1 MIISEFLPN
10 PIGKDT
16 EGEWIE
22 LFNNSQEAVD
32 LSGWQIKD
40 ASGKAFFLKNKIG
53 PGQYSVLDYKT
64 TKISLNN
71 NAETL
76 FLYDQKGNLIDK
88 VEFAAAAPEGKSLVR
103 QNEQFRFTDQ
113 PTPGFANV
121 FKNAAVSELTTS
133 KNSLTTNVLTNTS
146 VNNSSINSKVS
157 AHFGN
162 LLIGVGV
169 ALILAFLFVFILRK
183 LNLLSD

>member
-1 MIISEFLPN
+1 MLINEFLPN

-16 EGEWIE
+16 EEEWIE

-40 ASGKAFFLKNKIG
+40 ASDKAFFLKNKIG
-53 PGQYSVLDYKT
+53 PGQYFVLDYKT

-88 VEFAAAAPEGKSLVR
+88 AEFSGAAPEGKSLIR
-103 QNEQFRFTDQ
+103 QNSQFIFTDE
-113 PTPGFANV
+113 PTPGKANRIN
-121 FKNAAVSELTTS
+121 FIATQKENLVSQDTFT
-133 KNSLTTNVLTNTS
+133 
-146 VNNSSINSKVS
+146 KVS
-157 AHFGN
+157 AGPSN
-162 LLIGVGV
+162 LFIGLCL
-169 ALILAFLFVFILRK
+169 ALVLAFVFVFIIKK
-183 LNLLSD
+183 LNLLSESE

>member
-1 MIISEFLPN
+1 MVINEFLPN
-10 PIGKDT
+10 PIGEDT

-22 LFNNSQEAVD
+22 LFNNSQEVVD
-32 LSGWQIKD
+32 LNGWQIKD

-53 PGQYSVLDYKT
+53 PGKYFVLDYKT

-71 NAETL
+71 NTETL

-88 VEFAAAAPEGKSLVR
+88 AEFAGAAPEGKSFAR

-121 FKNAAVSELTTS
+121 FKNAAVSESMTS
-133 KNSLTTNVLTNTS
+133 KNNLTANIVADIPA
-146 VNNSSINSKVS
+146 NNFPLNNKTA

-162 LLIGVGV
+162 LLIGVAM
-169 ALILAFLFVFILRK
+169 ALILAFLSVFILKK

>member
-1 MIISEFLPN
+1 MLINEFLPN

-16 EGEWIE
+16 EEEWIE

-53 PGQYSVLDYKT
+53 PGQYFVLDYKT

-88 VEFAAAAPEGKSLVR
+88 AEFAGAAPEGKSLIR
-103 QNEQFRFTDQ
+103 QNGQFIFTDK
-113 PTPGFANV
+113 PTPGKANALE
-121 FKNAAVSELTTS
+121 NLTTS
-133 KNSLTTNVLTNTS
+133 VVAADDPSLDGPAII
-146 VNNSSINSKVS
+146 NNSQLN
-157 AHFGN
+157 FTN
-162 LLIGVGV
+162 LLIGLFISL
-169 ALILAFLFVFILRK
+169 ALAVLGIFILKK
-183 LNLLSD
+183 LNLLSE

>member
-88 VEFAAAAPEGKSLVR
+88 VEFAAAAPEGKSLIS
-103 QNEQFRFTDQ
+103 QNGQFIFTNE
-113 PTPGFANV
+113 PTPGKTNKTNFVATQKENL
-121 FKNAAVSELTTS
+121 VSEDTFAKVSTGPLNRTDI
-133 KNSLTTNVLTNTS
+133 NLTNL
-146 VNNSSINSKVS
+146 
-157 AHFGN
+157 F
-162 LLIGVGV
+162 IGLFL
-169 ALILAFLFVFILRK
+169 ALVLAFVFVFIIKK